1 MPPENT
7 QPQNAA
13 ENIAAEKAGQEAAQL
28 QGQEQT
34 QDDTEKGDDN
44 AESRTD
50 SVVKDLQ
57 DKLINAQNKQ
67 DDLETQVEKLKAE
80 NAKLKKGSVKEL
92 SKADKESEKDKQIA
106 DLNAKIERMQAMND
120 TDTVFKENGLNVSRE
135 ILEMVVTNDAE
146 QTVANAKSLI
156 DFIENAKS
164 EARKESLK
172 GTTPKLNKGGRNAI
186 AAALGLK

>member
-1 MPPENT
+1 MPPENV

-13 ENIAAEKAGQEAAQL
+13 ENITAEKAGQEAAQP
-28 QGQEQT
+28 QDQDQT
-34 QDDTEKGDDN
+34 QDDAEKGEDN

>member
-1 MPPENT
+1 MPPENV

-13 ENIAAEKAGQEAAQL
+13 ENITAEKAGQEATQP
-28 QGQEQT
+28 QDQDQT

-44 AESRTD
+44 AEPRTG

-92 SKADKESEKDKQIA
+92 SKADNESEKDKQIA

-156 DFIENAKS
+156 DFIESAKS

>member
-13 ENIAAEKAGQEAAQL
+13 ENITAEKAGQEAAQS

-34 QDDTEKGDDN
+34 QDDAENGEDN

>member
-1 MPPENT
+1 MPPENV

-13 ENIAAEKAGQEAAQL
+13 ENIAAEKAGQEAAQP
-28 QGQEQT
+28 QDQEQT
-34 QDDTEKGDDN
+34 QDDAENGEDN

>member
-13 ENIAAEKAGQEAAQL
+13 ENITAEKAGQVAAQP
-28 QGQEQT
+28 QDQDQT
-34 QDDTEKGDDN
+34 QDDAEKGDDN

-80 NAKLKKGSVKEL
+80 NATLKKGSVKEL

>member
-13 ENIAAEKAGQEAAQL
+13 ENITAEKAGQEAAQP
-28 QGQEQT
+28 QDQEQT
-34 QDDTEKGDDN
+34 QDDAENGEDN

>member
-1 MPPENT
+1 MPPENV

-13 ENIAAEKAGQEAAQL
+13 ENITAEKAGQEATQP
-28 QGQEQT
+28 QDQDQQ
-34 QDDTEKGDDN
+34 QDDAEKGDDN

>member
-1 MPPENT
+1 MPPENV

-13 ENIAAEKAGQEAAQL
+13 ENIAAEKAGQEAAQP

-34 QDDTEKGDDN
+34 QDDAENGEDN

-156 DFIENAKS
+156 DFIENDKS

>member
-13 ENIAAEKAGQEAAQL
+13 ENIAAEKAGQEAAQP
-28 QGQEQT
+28 QDQNQT
-34 QDDTEKGDDN
+34 QDDAENGEDN

>member
-1 MPPENT
+1 MPPENV

-13 ENIAAEKAGQEAAQL
+13 ENIAAEKAGQEAAQP

-34 QDDTEKGDDN
+34 QDDVENGEDN

>member
-1 MPPENT
+1 MPPENV

-13 ENIAAEKAGQEAAQL
+13 ENITAEKAGQEAAQP
-28 QGQEQT
+28 QDQDQT
-34 QDDTEKGDDN
+34 QDDAEKGDDN

-92 SKADKESEKDKQIA
+92 SKADKESEKDKQIT

>member
-1 MPPENT
+1 MPPENV

-13 ENIAAEKAGQEAAQL
+13 ENIAAEKAGQEAAQT

-34 QDDTEKGDDN
+34 QDDAENGEDN

>member
-1 MPPENT
+1 MPPENV

-13 ENIAAEKAGQEAAQL
+13 ENIAAEKAEQEATQP

-34 QDDTEKGDDN
+34 QDDAENGDDN

>member
-1 MPPENT
+1 MPPENV

-13 ENIAAEKAGQEAAQL
+13 ENITAEKAGQEATQP
-28 QGQEQT
+28 QDQDQT
-34 QDDTEKGDDN
+34 QDDAEKGDDN

-156 DFIENAKS
+156 DFIESARS

>member
-1 MPPENT
+1 M
-7 QPQNAA
+7 
-13 ENIAAEKAGQEAAQL
+13 
-28 QGQEQT
+28 
-34 QDDTEKGDDN
+34 
-44 AESRTD
+44 
-50 SVVKDLQ
+50 VKDLQ